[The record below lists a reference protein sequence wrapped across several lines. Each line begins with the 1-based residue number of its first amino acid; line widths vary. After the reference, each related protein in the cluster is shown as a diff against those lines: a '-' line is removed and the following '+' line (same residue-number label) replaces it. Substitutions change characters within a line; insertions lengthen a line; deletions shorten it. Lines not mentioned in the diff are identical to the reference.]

1 MKPILFG
8 VCLIKRWT
16 KSLNLVLMYHELLE
30 SSYAGTIRR
39 AVDACED
46 RVIGNVFNRLKRNA
60 GLPDVVF
67 LPARPITWSRTT
79 NTSKATQRD
88 TGHAQPDM
96 VTEVYTHILDE
107 DRKVNAQRFEAGFYV
122 KPNLRCLEQSLRS
135 ETVQQPGLDAVQLLL
150 QLHVN
155 PELLNLLNG
164 LANANVS
171 G

>member
-1 MKPILFG
+1 
-8 VCLIKRWT
+8 
-16 KSLNLVLMYHELLE
+16 
-30 SSYAGTIRR
+30 
-39 AVDACED
+39 
-46 RVIGNVFNRLKRNA
+46 
-60 GLPDVVF
+60 
-67 LPARPITWSRTT
+67 
-79 NTSKATQRD
+79 
-88 TGHAQPDM
+88 M
-96 VTEVYTHILDE
+96 VTEVYTHIQDE

>member
-30 SSYAGTIRR
+30 SSYAETIRR

-67 LPARPITWSRTT
+67 QPARPIT
-79 NTSKATQRD
+79 
-88 TGHAQPDM
+88 
-96 VTEVYTHILDE
+96 
-107 DRKVNAQRFEAGFYV
+107 
-122 KPNLRCLEQSLRS
+122 
-135 ETVQQPGLDAVQLLL
+135 
-150 QLHVN
+150 
-155 PELLNLLNG
+155 
-164 LANANVS
+164 
-171 G
+171 